1 MELAEKELRSA
12 LDLFDLKYYI
22 PSYGNLA
29 DLYAGGIVGC
39 VSSLRLEYMFMTSLS
54 LAVAFFVH
62 YTGFSD
68 DSDGILFNDRLTQI
82 PLRKDI
88 WDANNRRIKA
98 RNAVVIAPTG
108 SGKSFLTN
116 NIIHQLLDKDFTVVG
131 VEFGN
136 SFKQLCYLYP
146 EIAIHIEYDQNQP
159 LGINPFDLGG
169 SPMTPEKEETLVA
182 LCLRFW
188 QNSSTDPNL
197 TVALRKMLSQY
208 YCDVSQGHSFP
219 GFYTYLTQNYESL
232 CEKCDIRP
240 DYFDIDSFRH
250 VCSEFMPGKS
260 YANLCAAEGVASSL
274 SDKRFIHFELTKVK
288 ANPFVASVVMSLL
301 FDVINNKILSDP
313 SKKGISFLMNMPK
326 QPR

>member
-1 MELAEKELRSA
+1 MYAITDDEFLPEQYPVYGKDYTVSKDKSELYMSPSEAFGGIHLNHNHVYNQILYFYSDKKLKDMLRRNLDSHIANRGWDRINSPAKIAKMTELVKEIKDNNEILCYAHYSVVLWEEDTQQLELAEKELRSS

-68 DSDGILFNDRLTQI
+68 DPDGILFNDRLTQI

-182 LCLRFW
+182 LCLRFGRTAR
-188 QNSSTDPNL
+188 QTP
-197 TVALRKMLSQY
+197 
-208 YCDVSQGHSFP
+208 
-219 GFYTYLTQNYESL
+219 
-232 CEKCDIRP
+232 I
-240 DYFDIDSFRH
+240 
-250 VCSEFMPGKS
+250 
-260 YANLCAAEGVASSL
+260 
-274 SDKRFIHFELTKVK
+274 
-288 ANPFVASVVMSLL
+288 
-301 FDVINNKILSDP
+301 
-313 SKKGISFLMNMPK
+313 
-326 QPR
+326 

>member
-1 MELAEKELRSA
+1 MRRNLDSHIANRGWDRINSPAKIAKMTELVKEIKDNNEILCYAHYSVVLWEEDTQQLELAEKELRSS

-68 DSDGILFNDRLTQI
+68 DPDGILFNDRLTQI

-208 YCDVSQGHSFP
+208 YCDFSQGHSFRVSTLISRRIMRVCVRSVTS
-219 GFYTYLTQNYESL
+219 GRITLTL
-232 CEKCDIRP
+232 
-240 DYFDIDSFRH
+240 
-250 VCSEFMPGKS
+250 
-260 YANLCAAEGVASSL
+260 
-274 SDKRFIHFELTKVK
+274 
-288 ANPFVASVVMSLL
+288 
-301 FDVINNKILSDP
+301 ILSGMFAVSSCP
-313 SKKGISFLMNMPK
+313 ARATRICVPLKVSPAA
-326 QPR
+326 

>member
-1 MELAEKELRSA
+1 MGRRYSTVGTGREGVAVIAR
-12 LDLFDLKYYI
+12 LFDLKYYI

-68 DSDGILFNDRLTQI
+68 DPDGILFNDRLTQI

-88 WDANNRRIKA
+88 WDANNRLSRRVMPWLSHQRLREIL
-98 RNAVVIAPTG
+98 
-108 SGKSFLTN
+108 LTN

-159 LGINPFDLGG
+159 LGINPFRSRRFTHDPRKGG
-169 SPMTPEKEETLVA
+169 DTGRTLPA
-182 LCLRFW
+182 FLAEQLDRPQSDCSLAE
-188 QNSSTDPNL
+188 D
-197 TVALRKMLSQY
+197 A
-208 YCDVSQGHSFP
+208 FP
-219 GFYTYLTQNYESL
+219 
-232 CEKCDIRP
+232 I
-240 DYFDIDSFRH
+240 
-250 VCSEFMPGKS
+250 
-260 YANLCAAEGVASSL
+260 
-274 SDKRFIHFELTKVK
+274 
-288 ANPFVASVVMSLL
+288 LL
-301 FDVINNKILSDP
+301 
-313 SKKGISFLMNMPK
+313 
-326 QPR
+326 